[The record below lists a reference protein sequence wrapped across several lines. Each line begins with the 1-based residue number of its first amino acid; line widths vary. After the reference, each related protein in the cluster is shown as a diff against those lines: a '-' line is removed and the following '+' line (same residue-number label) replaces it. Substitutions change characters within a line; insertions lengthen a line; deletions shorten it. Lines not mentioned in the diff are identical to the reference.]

1 MAAPTRPF
9 RLSAAPLPGQPSF
22 GLEPGYLGLDGAFVD
37 DPDLVLA
44 TGDGALLTLCTPSLI
59 SIRPAAAMPRPARIA
74 DRD

>member
-1 MAAPTRPF
+1 
-9 RLSAAPLPGQPSF
+9 
-22 GLEPGYLGLDGAFVD
+22 
-37 DPDLVLA
+37 LA